1 MTDTSAA
8 KTGNTMNARRPV
20 AAEGVMEGFPPSVDK
35 RITVANWQEPEF
47 LRWSLMHRSLQVGTA
62 PIYRGDGPVS
72 PLPDLLQPLDD
83 LPVPG
88 IDGTPVPLSRMLAAL
103 ETDAFLILHRG
114 QIVFERYF
122 HGMRAST
129 QHSAASI
136 SKSFVSVLAGILQH
150 QGVLDFHRQA
160 QHYVPQ
166 MQGSAMADAT
176 LQQLLDMQ
184 AGIQRPVIAGRG
196 SVVGQQDG
204 GVYEILG
211 LVERQAGSPSD
222 FYEFILQKP
231 RAGRHGEKF
240 YYDNGPVEALAWVIR
255 RATGRAIAELYSELL
270 FAPMGAQRDAYI
282 SVDRVGAEFAAGG
295 LALVL
300 RDMARFGEML
310 RRNGAWN
317 GRQIVPEAFIA
328 DTRRNGDRAL
338 FAASPRSAVMPG
350 GSYRNCFFHMHDDME
365 GYCASG
371 RYGQRI
377 YVSPRAE
384 LVIAQFSSA
393 GGAPPPHPFDAPTA
407 RLQHALAAHFASR

>member
-1 MTDTSAA
+1 
-8 KTGNTMNARRPV
+8 MNARAPL
-20 AAEGVMEGFPPSVDK
+20 AAPGVMEGFPPPVEK
-35 RITVANWQEPEF
+35 RIAAANWQEPEF

-62 PIYRGDGPVS
+62 PIWRGDGPVS
-72 PLPDLLQPLDD
+72 PLPESLQPLDD
-83 LPVPG
+83 LTVPG
-88 IDGTPVPLSRMLAAL
+88 LEGGPVPLLDMLQSL
-103 ETDAFLILHRG
+103 ETDAFLVLHRG
-114 QIVFERYF
+114 RVVYERYF
-122 HGMRAST
+122 HGMKAST

-136 SKSFVSVLAGILQH
+136 SKSFLSVLAGILQD
-150 QGVLDFHRQA
+150 QGVLDFSRQA

-166 MQGSAMADAT
+166 MQGSAMGDAT
-176 LQQLLDMQ
+176 LQHLLDMQ
-184 AGIQRPVIAGRG
+184 AGIQRPVIEGRG

-211 LVERQAGSPSD
+211 LMERQSGSPAD
-222 FYEFILQKP
+222 FYEFILRKP
-231 RAGRHGEKF
+231 RSGRHGEKF

-255 RATGRAIAELYSELL
+255 CATGRGIADLYSELL

-282 SVDRVGAEFAAGG
+282 SVDRVGSEFAAGG

-310 RRNGAWN
+310 RRDGDWN
-317 GRQIVPEAFIA
+317 GRQVVPAAFIA

-407 RLQHALAAHFASR
+407 RLQHALATHFAGR